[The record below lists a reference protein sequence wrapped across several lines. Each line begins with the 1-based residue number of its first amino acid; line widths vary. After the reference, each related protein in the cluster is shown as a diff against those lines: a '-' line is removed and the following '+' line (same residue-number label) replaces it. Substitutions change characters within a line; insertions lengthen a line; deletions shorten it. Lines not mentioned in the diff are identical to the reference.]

1 MTIKEKIEK
10 ILEIS
15 QDINECIYLF
25 LSDQITLEEY
35 NNKIDALYTEAEKYL
50 K

>member
-10 ILEIS
+10 ILKIS

-25 LSDQITLEEY
+25 LSEQYTLEEY
-35 NNKIDALYTEAEKYL
+35 NYKIDALYTEAEKYL